1 MIKFSRNFFTLRRK
15 LKTLLKGLG
24 LRSVGVREVPLQE
37 RQGYETVFDDDVMT
51 VLHIP
56 GRKDE
61 CIVSFTGV
69 GHALGGI
76 DLQNPEFARS
86 DSDET
91 KIFIIDK
98 QRSWGNNLDWRRV
111 KNLVYNLAPS
121 AQITTLGNSMGGFL
135 AILSAPI
142 LEASQAIA
150 FAPQWSIDPATVP
163 EENRWL
169 EYRQKIEKIHYSDL
183 SEAVRSQSKIY
194 VFFGING
201 KLDEIHMNF
210 FRQAKTEAFVL
221 RNCGHDVAG
230 YMKKNGLLY
239 PVISACREGGNV
251 AALLTKA
258 DISVVAD

>member
-1 MIKFSRNFFTLRRK
+1 
-15 LKTLLKGLG
+15 
-24 LRSVGVREVPLQE
+24 
-37 RQGYETVFDDDVMT
+37 MT

-76 DLQNPEFARS
+76 DLQNPEFSRS
-86 DSDET
+86 HSDET
-91 KIFIIDK
+91 KIFVIDK
-98 QRSWGNNLDWRRV
+98 QRSWGNNVDWGRL
-111 KNLVYNLAPS
+111 KNLVDSLAPS
-121 AQITTLGNSMGGFL
+121 AQVTTLGNSMGGFL

-142 LEASQAIA
+142 LGATQAIA

-169 EYRQKIEKIHYSDL
+169 EYRQRIKKIYHPDL

-201 KLDEIHMNF
+201 KDEIHMNF
-210 FRQAKTEAFVL
+210 FRQTKIEIFFL
-221 RNCGHDVAG
+221 ENCDHDVAR
-230 YMKKNGLLY
+230 YMKENGLLY

-258 DISVVAD
+258 NISVAAD

>member
-1 MIKFSRNFFTLRRK
+1 LIKPGKKILALRRK
-15 LKTLLKGLG
+15 FPRLLKALK
-24 LRSVGVREVPLQE
+24 LRTAGIQEVPLQK

-69 GHALGGI
+69 GHALGGV

-86 DSDET
+86 SSDET

-98 QRSWGNNLDWRRV
+98 ERSWGNNIDWE
-111 KNLVYNLAPS
+111 KLKSLVDSLAPN

-142 LEASQAIA
+142 LGAIQTVA
-150 FAPQWSIDPATVP
+150 FVPQWSIDPATVP
-163 EENRWL
+163 EESRWL
-169 EYRQKIEKIHYSDL
+169 EYRQKIKKIHYPDL
-183 SEAVRSQSKIY
+183 SEAVRSKSKIY
-194 VFFGING
+194 TFFGING
-201 KLDEIHMNF
+201 KDKVHINF
-210 FRQAKTEAFVL
+210 FIQAKTETYVL
-221 RNCGHDVAG
+221 GNCDHDVAA
-230 YMKKNGLLY
+230 YMKRKGLLY

-251 AALLTKA
+251 ASLLTGVNVR
-258 DISVVAD
+258 VVG